1 MTGVTYIWQES
12 DDDGATDPYADIPMT
27 TGLTFNALYTTVG
40 KWYRVRSICEYTSL
54 INTSAGVLLQAS
66 EPPIPVIASSGD
78 ACNGATINLSADNA
92 APGQLTGNTFAWTSD
107 NGFTSNQQYPAIDQS
122 DPYYPS
128 VGQTVTYSCVITNM
142 YGCQEVGDTSLT
154 VQENP
159 TIVVDT
165 INTND
170 FTVHAVGGLAPYIYT
185 IDFINFNSDGIF
197 TGLTSGTT
205 YTVYVSDG
213 NVCQAQIDVT
223 TL

>member
-1 MTGVTYIWQES
+1 
-12 DDDGATDPYADIPMT
+12 
-27 TGLTFNALYTTVG
+27 
-40 KWYRVRSICEYTSL
+40 
-54 INTSAGVLLQAS
+54 
-66 EPPIPVIASSGD
+66 
-78 ACNGATINLSADNA
+78 
-92 APGQLTGNTFAWTSD
+92 
-107 NGFTSNQQYPAIDQS
+107 
-122 DPYYPS
+122 
-128 VGQTVTYSCVITNM
+128 M